1 MIDFQHILVP
11 FDGSSSSRVALNMA
25 MSLSKRFQSKITA
38 VYVKRTDDD
47 KKASQVSD
55 ELKSLSAEHEVEMT
69 FLQPTGKMFKEVVR
83 TVEQVEAGLV
93 IMGTHGVSGFE
104 EFWIGSNAFRVV
116 SSSPVPVITMQED
129 FDRRGFKKILA
140 PIDQSKETRQKVPH
154 LAQIA
159 KVFGADIHLLGAT
172 KYTDADSHATV
183 KRYLEQS
190 KELLEKQELKVE
202 SSYILGQNIAKST
215 LEAAE
220 EFDVDL
226 TIMMSESEPSSG
238 LFMGSNAQ
246 QVVNRSGTPVLTLHP
261 KDISVVAAA
270 GY

>member
-1 MIDFQHILVP
+1 MIDFKHILVP
-11 FDGSSSSRVALNMA
+11 FDGTRSSRVALDMA
-25 MSLSKRFQSKITA
+25 ISIGKQADSNITA
-38 VYVKRTDDD
+38 VYVKGTNDDP
-47 KKASQVSD
+47 KAAD
-55 ELKSLSAEHEVEMT
+55 IEEELKALSNDKGIEIT

-83 TVEQVEAGLV
+83 TVEHVEAGLI

-129 FDRRGFKKILA
+129 FNKKGFKKILA

-159 KVFGADIHLLGAT
+159 KIFGADIHLLGAT
-172 KYTDADSHATV
+172 KYSDSDSHAMV
-183 KRYLEQS
+183 KRYMKQS
-190 KELLEKQELKVE
+190 QELLMKEELNVTT
-202 SSYILGQNIAKST
+202 SYILGENIAKST
-215 LEAAE
+215 MDTAKEIGA
-220 EFDVDL
+220 DL

-246 QVVNRSGTPVLTLHP
+246 QVVNRSAIPVLTLHP
-261 KDISVVAAA
+261 KDISVVAKA